1 MCDKIDPAI
10 FERYNVAKEDIH
22 ELYSKYRLY
31 SSILQC
37 ARNAKEDKEAI
48 RIKNKAKYYCELCDK
63 DVRCCI
69 RYHHEKT
76 QKHKAAAEAKK
87 SI

>member
-1 MCDKIDPAI
+1 MYDQIDPAI
-10 FERYNVAKEDIH
+10 FERYNVAKEDIQ
-22 ELYSKYRLY
+22 ELYNSHRLY
-31 SSILQC
+31 SRILQC
-37 ARNAKEDKEAI
+37 SRNAKADKEAI

-76 QKHKAAAEAKK
+76 QKHVNAANQN